1 MKIINLERGKGKTT
15 LLIKLSATHNTPII
29 CSSHASKSYILNK
42 AKEMGLTIPEP
53 INVRGEGMAHKL
65 RGLNV
70 NSNCGVLVDD
80 LECVLQYFLG
90 EQVSVATTSC
100 EVVKLEE
107 NN

>member
-53 INVRGEGMAHKL
+53 IDVRKCDMPYLL
-65 RGLNV
+65 RGLNI

-80 LECVLQYFLG
+80 LECVLQYLLG
-90 EQVSVATTSC
+90 EQVMFATTSC
-100 EVVKLEE
+100 EVINLERK
-107 NN
+107 

>member
-1 MKIINLERGKGKTT
+1 MKIINLERGQGKTT
-15 LLIKLSATHNTPII
+15 ILIKLSATHNTPII

-53 INVRGEGMAHKL
+53 INVRKCDMPYVL
-65 RGLNV
+65 RGLNI

-90 EQVSVATTSC
+90 EQVTVATTSC
-100 EVVKLEE
+100 ELVKLEE

>member
-15 LLIKLSATHNTPII
+15 MLIKLSATHNTPII
-29 CSSHASKSYILNK
+29 CSSSASKSYILNK
-42 AKEMGLTIPEP
+42 AREMGLTIPEP
-53 INVRGEGMAHKL
+53 INVRGENMAHKL
-65 RGLNV
+65 RGLNI
-70 NSNCGVLVDD
+70 NPNYGVLVDD
-80 LECVLQYFLG
+80 LECILQYFLG

>member
-15 LLIKLSATHNTPII
+15 LLIKLSATHNIPII
-29 CSSHASKSYILNK
+29 CSSNASESYILNK

-53 INVRGEGMAHKL
+53 INVRKCDMPYVL
-65 RGLNV
+65 RGLNI

-90 EQVSVATTSC
+90 EQVMFATTSC
-100 EVVKLEE
+100 EVIKLERK
-107 NN
+107 